1 MATAGELYRLAR
13 LLREVALAVT
23 AEPGEVPAS
32 LGLVAI
38 TEDIAH
44 HDHTTVGEVAAR
56 TGLAQSLV
64 SKVVAQLRTAGVVA
78 TRADDTDR
86 RRSRITITDAARTGV
101 FAARGDRSITDAL
114 HDRIPGLPA
123 ERVNT
128 VETLLDR
135 LIAELQPTPNSP
147 MGQSASSGRG
157 TTRQLDGH

>member
-1 MATAGELYRLAR
+1 MYYFVMATAGELYRLAR

-23 AEPGEVPAS
+23 ADPGEVTS

-38 TEDIAH
+38 TEDIAR

-64 SKVVAQLRTAGVVA
+64 SNVVAQLRESGVVD

-86 RRSRITITDAARTGV
+86 RRSRITVTDAARTGV
-101 FAARGDRSITDAL
+101 FAARSDRRITNAL
-114 HDRIPGLPA
+114 HDHIPGLPP
-123 ERVNT
+123 ERVKT

-135 LIAELQPTPNSP
+135 LIAELQPHPDDPATET
-147 MGQSASSGRG
+147 AVGR
-157 TTRQLDGH
+157 RPPPA